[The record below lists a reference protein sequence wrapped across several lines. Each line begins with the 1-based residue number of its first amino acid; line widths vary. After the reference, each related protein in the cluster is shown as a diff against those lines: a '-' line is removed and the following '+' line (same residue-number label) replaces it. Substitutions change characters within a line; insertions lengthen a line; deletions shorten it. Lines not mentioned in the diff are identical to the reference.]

1 MIFCS
6 RDYAAESEY
15 DFKWN
20 EFEEMSL
27 EAAQG
32 DEEWQ
37 SEIEE
42 WWRDK
47 LPIIISVRDGY
58 SYYAIDT
65 GNGGE
70 IINGFEPEF
79 EEATVVA
86 DNYDDFLRRIM
97 SGEIVL

>member
-1 MIFCS
+1 MILCS
-6 RDYAAESEY
+6 RDYAAESDY

-32 DEEWQ
+32 DEDWQ
-37 SEIEE
+37 S
-42 WWRDK
+42 
-47 LPIIISVRDGY
+47 
-58 SYYAIDT
+58 
-65 GNGGE
+65 
-70 IINGFEPEF
+70 EF